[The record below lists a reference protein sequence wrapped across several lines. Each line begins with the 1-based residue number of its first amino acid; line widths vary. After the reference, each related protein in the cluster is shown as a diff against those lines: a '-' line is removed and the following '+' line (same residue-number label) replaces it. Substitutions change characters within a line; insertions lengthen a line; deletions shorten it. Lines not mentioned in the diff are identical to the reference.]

1 MTRTG
6 HEAER
11 ERPRRPAAGQARS
24 SNDGPQSLR
33 MLALQRSVG
42 NRAVTTLVQR
52 ECTGGG
58 CCAGCAAKADE
69 VPADMPDA
77 ARDVM

>member
-1 MTRTG
+1 
-6 HEAER
+6 
-11 ERPRRPAAGQARS
+11 
-24 SNDGPQSLR
+24 